1 MYELNH
7 TQICEMVLYR
17 TEILSRQDKTR
28 QDKTKHGWSREF
40 RMHMKNPAQT
50 GSGCIRFID

>member
-17 TEILSRQDKTR
+17 TEILSRQDKT
-28 QDKTKHGWSREF
+28 KHGRSREF